1 MELAEREWSN
11 AEEIKQV
18 KQQHAK
24 NLHKMREGCVRRSH
38 ARLARGSLAAVY
50 AARARA
56 RAPPSP
62 LPLLL

>member
-24 NLHKMREGCVRRSH
+24 NLRLNVVQASAKARRGQQ
-38 ARLARGSLAAVY
+38 RKKII
-50 AARARA
+50 
-56 RAPPSP
+56 PQ
-62 LPLLL
+62 

>member
-24 NLHKMREGCVRRSH
+24 NLLKMRETCVPRH
-38 ARLARGSLAAVY
+38 AP
-50 AARARA
+50 
-56 RAPPSP
+56 APRPP
-62 LPLLL
+62 PPPVLLLNAPDSFRQV

>member
-24 NLHKMREGCVRRSH
+24 NLHKMREGRVANASRVLFGTWLRPGVC
-38 ARLARGSLAAVY
+38 
-50 AARARA
+50 
-56 RAPPSP
+56 P
-62 LPLLL
+62 